1 MRVLVIIPS
10 AGSGAR
16 FGGATPKQYLELD
29 GRPVI
34 ERVVERFLALPQ
46 VVRVVIPVASDRLEA
61 MQAGAIAVDS
71 RVSIVEGGATRQQS
85 VTRALDA
92 TGEDQFDVVA
102 IHDAVRPFFKQ
113 SMVTSL
119 LDAAME
125 HGVALPAIPVS
136 DTIHVVENE
145 RVVQLLDRSRLAAA
159 QTPQCIRYEV
169 LRDLL
174 ARARNESFEGTDEA
188 SLAVRYGIE
197 VRVLPGDPA
206 NLKITHPQDWETAL
220 RILRDW
226 SES

>member
-46 VVRVVIPVASDRLEA
+46 VARVVIPVASDRLES
-61 MQAGAIAVDS
+61 MRGGPIASDS

-85 VTRALDA
+85 VTRALEAVRD
-92 TGEDQFDVVA
+92 EPFDVVA
-102 IHDAVRPFFKQ
+102 IHDAVRPFFRQ

-125 HGVALPAIPVS
+125 HGVALPAIAVS
-136 DTIHVVENE
+136 DTIHVIEDG

-159 QTPQCIRYEV
+159 QTPQCIRLEV

-174 ARARNESFEGTDEA
+174 TRARSEPFEGTDEA

-197 VRVLPGDPA
+197 VRVMPGDPA
-206 NLKITHPQDWETAL
+206 NIKITHPQDWETAM

>member
-46 VVRVVIPVASDRLEA
+46 VVRVVIPVAAERLDAKGSIATDR
-61 MQAGAIAVDS
+61 

-102 IHDAVRPFFKQ
+102 IHDAVRPFFKR